1 MNEETQR
8 VKNVFLEKKVS
19 NNESSTRSE
28 RELNDETLEKAI
40 MKEEMINTSVSKTTS
55 LLFKSIK
62 MH

>member
-40 MKEEMINTSVSKTTS
+40 MKEEMINTSVHSNK
-55 LLFKSIK
+55 
-62 MH
+62 